1 MSIHLN
7 LKQTIKM
14 ESLFTAQERKDA
26 KKAYNKSLANPSQHD
41 KDKTTLIQHLLSSNI
56 PDWNISLHLS

>member
-1 MSIHLN
+1 
-7 LKQTIKM
+7 M